1 MLGVRVCVRTVTG
14 LGSTTTFS
22 DQSRSST
29 SSSCSSWAP
38 KPNALLLSSPFR
50 FGNKRRRNNNNSSQI
65 QIQWKSQSMLI
76 VSRNSSKGRF
86 GGRSGNAHDR
96 NDRDFLEASLLLS
109 ETMLHYRMRRQG
121 YREERK
127 WPSPHQ
133 STPFSVQLKKPRVN
147 VDLIGESFLRRFQ
160 NPTIFLKISC
170 DGDFLLPIIVGEFAI
185 EKLIDPQWEDKNG
198 DSPDQFNFIRDL
210 VEKLGYQ
217 VTMVRITERV
227 VNTYFARLYFSK
239 PGKNDILSVDARP
252 SDAINVANRCKAPI
266 FVSRQIVLE
275 DAIKIGYGMGRTRDT
290 KSTYDVSLDSAA
302 DGPDILSEELYL
314 VKNMNFA
321 IREER
326 YKDAAMWRDKLVKLR
341 ESST

>member
-1 MLGVRVCVRTVTG
+1 MLGARVCVRTVAG
-14 LGSTTTFS
+14 FGSTTTFS
-22 DQSRSST
+22 DQTRSSS

-38 KPNALLLSSPFR
+38 KPNALCLSSPFR
-50 FGNKRRRNNNNSSQI
+50 FGNKRRRNNNSFQI
-65 QIQWKSQSMLI
+65 QIQSKSQSMLI
-76 VSRNSSKGRF
+76 VSRNSSQGRF
-86 GGRSGNAHDR
+86 GGRSGNAHDH
-96 NDRDFLEASLLLS
+96 NDHDFLEASLLLS
-109 ETMLHYRMRRQG
+109 ETALHYRMRRLG

-127 WPSPHQ
+127 WPSPGQ

-147 VDLIGESFLRRFQ
+147 FDLIGESFLRRFQ

-170 DGDFLLPIIVGEFAI
+170 DGDFLLPIIVGEFAV

-217 VTMVRITERV
+217 
-227 VNTYFARLYFSK
+227 
-239 PGKNDILSVDARP
+239 
-252 SDAINVANRCKAPI
+252 API

>member
-1 MLGVRVCVRTVTG
+1 
-14 LGSTTTFS
+14 
-22 DQSRSST
+22 
-29 SSSCSSWAP
+29 
-38 KPNALLLSSPFR
+38 
-50 FGNKRRRNNNNSSQI
+50 
-65 QIQWKSQSMLI
+65 MLI
-76 VSRNSSKGRF
+76 VSRNSSQGRF

-127 WPSPHQ
+127 WPSPRQ

-170 DGDFLLPIIVGEFAI
+170 DGDFLLPIIVGEFAV

-266 FVSRQIVLE
+266 FVSRRIVLE

-314 VKNMNFA
+314 VKNMNLA

>member
-1 MLGVRVCVRTVTG
+1 MLGARVCVRTVAG
-14 LGSTTTFS
+14 FGSTTTFS
-22 DQSRSST
+22 DQTRSSS

-38 KPNALLLSSPFR
+38 KPNALCLSSPFR
-50 FGNKRRRNNNNSSQI
+50 FGNKRRRNNNSFQI
-65 QIQWKSQSMLI
+65 QIQSKSQSMLI
-76 VSRNSSKGRF
+76 VSRNSSQGRF
-86 GGRSGNAHDR
+86 GGRSGNAHDH
-96 NDRDFLEASLLLS
+96 NDHDFLEASLLLS
-109 ETMLHYRMRRQG
+109 ETALHYRMRRLG

-127 WPSPHQ
+127 WPSPGQ

-147 VDLIGESFLRRFQ
+147 FDLIGESFLRRFQ

-170 DGDFLLPIIVGEFAI
+170 DGDFLLPIIVGEFAV

-217 VTMVRITERV
+217 VTM
-227 VNTYFARLYFSK
+227 

>member
-1 MLGVRVCVRTVTG
+1 MLGARVCVRTVAG
-14 LGSTTTFS
+14 FGSTTTFS
-22 DQSRSST
+22 DQTRSSS

-38 KPNALLLSSPFR
+38 KPNALCLSSPFR
-50 FGNKRRRNNNNSSQI
+50 FGNKRRRNNNSSQI
-65 QIQWKSQSMLI
+65 QIQSKSQSMLI
-76 VSRNSSKGRF
+76 VSRNSSRGRF

-96 NDRDFLEASLLLS
+96 NDHDFLEASILLS
-109 ETMLHYRMRRQG
+109 ETALHYRMRRQG

-127 WPSPHQ
+127 WPSPGQ

-170 DGDFLLPIIVGEFAI
+170 DGDFLLPIIVGEFAV

-217 VTMVRITERV
+217 
-227 VNTYFARLYFSK
+227 
-239 PGKNDILSVDARP
+239 
-252 SDAINVANRCKAPI
+252 API

>member
-1 MLGVRVCVRTVTG
+1 MLGARVCVRTVTG
-14 LGSTTTFS
+14 FGSTTTFS

-50 FGNKRRRNNNNSSQI
+50 FGNKRRRNNNSSQI

-76 VSRNSSKGRF
+76 VSRNSSQGRF

-127 WPSPHQ
+127 WPSPRQ

-170 DGDFLLPIIVGEFAI
+170 DGDFLLPIIVGEFAV

-266 FVSRQIVLE
+266 FVSRRIVLE

-314 VKNMNFA
+314 VKNMNLA

>member
-1 MLGVRVCVRTVTG
+1 MLGARVCVRTVTG
-14 LGSTTTFS
+14 FGSTTTFS
-22 DQSRSST
+22 DQTRSS
-29 SSSCSSWAP
+29 SSSSYSSWAP
-38 KPNALLLSSPFR
+38 KPNALRLSSPFR
-50 FGNKRRRNNNNSSQI
+50 FGNKRCRNNNNNNNNNNNSSQI
-65 QIQWKSQSMLI
+65 QSQSMLI
-76 VSRNSSKGRF
+76 VSCKSSRGRF

-96 NDRDFLEASLLLS
+96 NDHDFLEASLLLS
-109 ETMLHYRMRRQG
+109 ETVLHYRMRRQG

-127 WPSPHQ
+127 WPSPGQ
-133 STPFSVQLKKPRVN
+133 PTPFSVQLKKPRVN

-170 DGDFLLPIIVGEFAI
+170 DGDFLLPIIVGEFAV
-185 EKLIDPQWEDKNG
+185 EKLIDPQWEDKTG

-217 VTMVRITERV
+217 
-227 VNTYFARLYFSK
+227 
-239 PGKNDILSVDARP
+239 
-252 SDAINVANRCKAPI
+252 API

-275 DAIKIGYGMGRTRDT
+275 DAIKIGYGMGRTRDS
-290 KSTYDVSLDSAA
+290 KATYDVSLDSAA

-314 VKNMNFA
+314 VKNMNLA

>member
-1 MLGVRVCVRTVTG
+1 MLGARVGVRTLTG
-14 LGSTTTFS
+14 LGSATFS
-22 DQSRSST
+22 DQSRSSS

-38 KPNALLLSSPFR
+38 KPNALRLSSPFR
-50 FGNKRRRNNNNSSQI
+50 FGSKRCRNNNSNNNSFQI
-65 QIQWKSQSMLI
+65 QTQSMLI
-76 VSRNSSKGRF
+76 VSCKSSSGRF

-96 NDRDFLEASLLLS
+96 NDHDFLEASLLLS
-109 ETMLHYRMRRQG
+109 ETVLHHRMRRQG
-121 YREERK
+121 YQEERK
-127 WPSPHQ
+127 WPSPGQ

-147 VDLIGESFLRRFQ
+147 VDVIGESFLRRFQ

-170 DGDFLLPIIVGEFAI
+170 DGDFLLPIIVGEFAV

-198 DSPDQFNFIRDL
+198 VFPDQFNFIRDL

-227 VNTYFARLYFSK
+227 TNTYFARLYFSK

-290 KSTYDVSLDSAA
+290 KCTYDVSLDSAA
-302 DGPDILSEELYL
+302 DGPDILLEELDL
-314 VKNMNFA
+314 VKNMNLA
-321 IREER
+321 IKEER